1 LVREIDCRNADCP
14 GTETVVAWLSEDES
28 QVLKFPKAILDLI
41 EEDVEKA
48 VTENR
53 FSRLPEKKPR
63 LTATRL

>member
-1 LVREIDCRNADCP
+1 
-14 GTETVVAWLSEDES
+14 VVAWLSEDES